1 MLDSL
6 YGDLPPPSKDDGGP
20 PKTASLLGSLYD
32 DLDDPPATSSSS
44 SSSSSSS
51 APSSSWA
58 AQRLQLL
65 TPAVVR
71 KQTLAKST
79 GGGASQ
85 ASATQTSSGKPL
97 LDVAAVAAAASAA
110 AAAVAAQLKAVK
122 SEAFAG
128 DKARGALL
136 LRGGGDKEREGAD
149 KAGLGAA
156 SEDQPASALA
166 FFAGV
171 KKEEETKKG
180 MFALGGDLAGRD
192 GSEGAFV
199 GKEQEDGGSAEIGKM
214 KDEYDPGNPNDY
226 SAVYR
231 ERIRKQQREEL
242 ERLRQQELEKQ
253 RRERENGPAGAGSS
267 LSGVAF
273 GDSPSTPSA
282 PVAPP
287 APPALPSYIDPAKK
301 SFAARMME
309 KMGWKHGEG
318 LGVNKQGITAPLV
331 AKKTAMRSGVIV
343 QGAEVV
349 AAAAQARAQF
359 NRPPTRVLLLLNM
372 VGRGEVDEDLKDETE
387 EEAAKFGNLLQVK
400 IVEAPEAP
408 DEEAVRI
415 FCEYERKEEATRAF
429 MTMNGRVFG
438 GRTVKGKF
446 YCEERWEKNDLLP
459 NPEEEADKPL
469 D

>member
-6 YGDLPPPSKDDGGP
+6 YGDLPPPSKDEGCP
-20 PKTASLLGSLYD
+20 PKPTSLLGSLYD
-32 DLDDPPATSSSS
+32 DLDDTPDTSSSSSAS

-51 APSSSWA
+51 ALFASSSWTA
-58 AQRLQLL
+58 ERLQML

-71 KQTLAKST
+71 KQTLKSAS
-79 GGGASQ
+79 GLGAASSQ
-85 ASATQTSSGKPL
+85 AAGQASSSKPP

-122 SEAFAG
+122 SEAFGDRARSLFGRGDREKAEALGASDEAASAPGVAG
-128 DKARGALL
+128 GVKRDESEKGESLRALGRLGVETAEGRRGHQ
-136 LRGGGDKEREGAD
+136 GGDKETESSG
-149 KAGLGAA
+149 
-156 SEDQPASALA
+156 
-166 FFAGV
+166 
-171 KKEEETKKG
+171 
-180 MFALGGDLAGRD
+180 
-192 GSEGAFV
+192 FV
-199 GKEQEDGGSAEIGKM
+199 SIGQM
-214 KDEYDPGNPNDY
+214 KDEYDPGTPNDY
-226 SAVYR
+226 SAIYR
-231 ERIRKQQREEL
+231 EKIRKQQREEL
-242 ERLRQQELEKQ
+242 ERLRQQELDKQ
-253 RRERENGPAGAGSS
+253 RRDRELPGSGSS

-273 GDSPSTPSA
+273 GDSPSTPSPPA
-282 PVAPP
+282 APP
-287 APPALPSYIDPAKK
+287 APPVLPSYIDPAKK

-349 AAAAQARAQF
+349 QAAAQVRAQF

-372 VGRGEVDEDLKDETE
+372 VGRGEVDEDLKEETE

-400 IVEAPEAP
+400 IVEAAEAP
-408 DEEAVRI
+408 DDEAVRI

-438 GRTVKGKF
+438 GRTVKGRF
-446 YCEERWEKNDLLP
+446 YCEERWGKDDLMP

>member
-1 MLDSL
+1 M
-6 YGDLPPPSKDDGGP
+6 
-20 PKTASLLGSLYD
+20 
-32 DLDDPPATSSSS
+32 
-44 SSSSSSS
+44 
-51 APSSSWA
+51 
-58 AQRLQLL
+58 
-65 TPAVVR
+65 
-71 KQTLAKST
+71 
-79 GGGASQ
+79 
-85 ASATQTSSGKPL
+85 
-97 LDVAAVAAAASAA
+97 AAAASAA

-122 SEAFAG
+122 SEAFGDKSRNLLAGRADREKKGEVLGSAG
-128 DKARGALL
+128 DEAVDVGFAA
-136 LRGGGDKEREGAD
+136 GG
-149 KAGLGAA
+149 L
-156 SEDQPASALA
+156 
-166 FFAGV
+166 
-171 KKEEETKKG
+171 KKEEKE
-180 MFALGGDLAGRD
+180 ALGSL
-192 GSEGAFV
+192 GASAA
-199 GKEQEDGGSAEIGKM
+199 EDDGGDASKLGHEETENGGFVSIGKM

-231 ERIRKQQREEL
+231 EKIRKQQREEL

-253 RRERENGPAGAGSS
+253 RRDREPGLPNAGSS

-273 GDSPSTPSA
+273 GDSPAAPS
-282 PVAPP
+282 PPPAPP
-287 APPALPSYIDPAKK
+287 APALPSYIDPAKK

-349 AAAAQARAQF
+349 QAAAQARAQF

-372 VGRGEVDEDLKDETE
+372 VGRGEVDEDLKEETE

-408 DEEAVRI
+408 DDEAVRI

-438 GRTVKGKF
+438 GRTVKGRF
-446 YCEERWEKNDLLP
+446 YCEERWGKDDLMP